1 MRKQGSIMAKIPPL
15 KTSGDPHTPP
25 SDSEQESIDI
35 VYTWVD
41 GNDSR
46 FKDQLHKFLDPV
58 APLIHAQAINPER
71 FRDNG
76 ELRYSLRSVEAFAPW
91 IRRIHIVTNGQT
103 PRWLKTNNERIHIV
117 SHDMI
122 FADPAYLPTYN
133 SNAIELQIHKIPGL
147 SRRFLYLN
155 DDHFLGKAVSRGDF
169 IAASGGTCVYFEP
182 IRLSYNTHNGSLVSR
197 SYAHTNRIVEKLWGR
212 KSLRFLPAH
221 VPQLYD
227 KKILVYLESLL
238 SKEFQQTSSHRFRTP
253 NDLVLRI
260 LYSSYLLE
268 SKEQRENKHKARL
281 LKWGS
286 DDYTLLMLEN
296 HLLKMWRAFFH
307 IFRKRIKLFCINDDL
322 GDVGSNNLILLS
334 LRIFLRAY
342 FPRPSSF
349 EKK

>member
-1 MRKQGSIMAKIPPL
+1 MAKIPLL
-15 KTSGDPHTPP
+15 KTSGGPHAPP
-25 SDSEQESIDI
+25 SYSEQESIDI

-91 IRRIHIVTNGQT
+91 IRRIHIVTNGQI
-103 PRWLKTNNERIHIV
+103 PRWLKTNDKRIHIV

>member
-1 MRKQGSIMAKIPPL
+1 MAKIPPL
-15 KTSGDPHTPP
+15 KTSGGPHTPP
-25 SDSEQESIDI
+25 SDSEQETIDI

-41 GNDSR
+41 ANDSR
-46 FKDQLHKFLDPV
+46 FKDQLRKFLDP
-58 APLIHAQAINPER
+58 AGPLIHAQAINPER

-76 ELRYSLRSVEAFAPW
+76 ELRCSLRSVEAFAPW
-91 IRRIHIVTNGQT
+91 VRRIHIVTNGQT
-103 PRWLKTNNERIHIV
+103 PRWLKTNDKRIRIV

-122 FADPAYLPTYN
+122 FTNRAYLPTYN
-133 SNAIELQIHKIPGL
+133 SNAIELQIHKIPNL

-155 DDHFLGKAVSRGDF
+155 DDYFLGRAVSRSDF
-169 IAASGGTCVYFEP
+169 ITGSRGTCVYFEP
-182 IRLSYNTHNGSLVSR
+182 IRLSYNTHRGSLVSR
-197 SYAHTNRIVEKLWGR
+197 SYAYTHRIVEKLWGR

-238 SKEFQQTSSHRFRTP
+238 SKEFQQTLSHRFRTP

-260 LYSSYLLE
+260 LYFFYLLE
-268 SKEQRENKHKARL
+268 SKEQRENKHKAKL

-286 DDYTLLMLEN
+286 DDYALVMLEN

-307 IFRKRIKLFCINDDL
+307 IFRKRTKFFCINDDL

-342 FPRPSSF
+342 FSRPSSS

>member
-1 MRKQGSIMAKIPPL
+1 MEKIPLL
-15 KTSGDPHTPP
+15 KTSGSPHVPP
-25 SDSEQESIDI
+25 LDSEEETIDI

-41 GNDSR
+41 ANDSR
-46 FKDQLHKFLDPV
+46 FKDQLHKFLDPA
-58 APLIHAQAINPER
+58 APLIHTQAINPER

-91 IRRIHIVTNGQT
+91 VRRIHIVTNGQT
-103 PRWLKTNNERIHIV
+103 PRWLKTNDKRIRIV

-122 FADPAYLPTYN
+122 FTNRAYLPTYN
-133 SNAIELQIHKIPGL
+133 SNAIELQIHKIPNL

-155 DDHFLGKAVSRGDF
+155 DDCFLGRAVSRSDF
-169 IAASGGTCVYFEP
+169 MTGSRGTCVYFEP
-182 IRLSYNTHNGSLVSR
+182 IRLSYNTHRGSLVSR
-197 SYAHTNRIVEKLWGR
+197 SYAYTHRIVEKLWGR

-227 KKILVYLESLL
+227 KEILAYLEGLL
-238 SKEFQQTSSHRFRTP
+238 SKKFQQTSSHRFRTP

-260 LYSSYLLE
+260 LYFFYLLE
-268 SKEQRENKHKARL
+268 SREQRENKHKAKL

-296 HLLKMWRAFFH
+296 HLFKMWRAFFH
-307 IFRKRIKLFCINDDL
+307 IFRKRIKFFCINDDL
-322 GDVGSNNLILLS
+322 GDVSPDNLILPS

-342 FPRPSSF
+342 FSRPSSF